1 MASKEPLRTAFPVVK
16 LIVSNE
22 FLMFIDPST
31 TTAPFNDASDNIT
44 NPFPV
49 GLLSVNVSAI
59 SAELLASKEPLR
71 TAFPVVKLFVS
82 NEFLIFIV
90 PSTTTAPFK
99 DASDNITNPF
109 PVGLLS
115 VTVSAISTIL
125 LASKEPLII
134 VFPVVK
140 ELLLIEPVVVR
151 ESPVTAPVTSNVPP
165 IAALDVTDKPT
176 PLVLLSVN
184 VSAISAVLLASKEPV
199 RTVAP
204 VTANED
210 ASVAASFTY
219 NLLFKEASPPN
230 NRALL
235 NETSPFTNNLLFN
248 EASPPN
254 NRALLNKTSPFTNN
268 LLFKEASPPN
278 NRALLNETSSF
289 TNNLLF
295 KEASP
300 PNNKA
305 LLKETSPFTNKRLF
319 IEISFVKLTFPD
331 PVPTPPIIAV
341 GGMLLDW

>member
-1 MASKEPLRTAFPVVK
+1 M
-16 LIVSNE
+16 
-22 FLMFIDPST
+22 
-31 TTAPFNDASDNIT
+31 
-44 NPFPV
+44 
-49 GLLSVNVSAI
+49 
-59 SAELLASKEPLR
+59 
-71 TAFPVVKLFVS
+71 
-82 NEFLIFIV
+82 
-90 PSTTTAPFK
+90 
-99 DASDNITNPF
+99 
-109 PVGLLS
+109 
-115 VTVSAISTIL
+115 
-125 LASKEPLII
+125 ASKEPLII
-134 VFPVVK
+134 VFPDVK

-151 ESPVTAPVTSNVPP
+151 ESPVTAPVTDNVPP
-165 IAALDVTDKPT
+165 IVALDVTDKPT
-176 PLVLLSVN
+176 PLDLLSVN
-184 VSAISAVLLASKEPV
+184 VSAISAELLASKEPV

-235 NETSPFTNNLLFN
+235 NETSPFTNNLLFK

-254 NRALLNKTSPFTNN
+254 SRALLKETSPFTNN

-278 NRALLNETSSF
+278 SRALLKETSPF

-300 PNNKA
+300 LNSRA

-319 IEISFVKLTFPD
+319 IEISFVKLTFPEPD
-331 PVPTPPIIAV
+331 PTPPIIAV